1 MMKPSLTLRRFST
14 GSIQLDRSL
23 DEIYRALTFLVK
35 LEKQVGVTQTIFNNG
50 TGAVERGKLYGRDAA
65 GCIAPAL
72 ASTVAPIWLAE
83 SSAGAGQKF
92 EVRII
97 GPSRVIIDLPSAPG
111 ISAAGALAWLSDS
124 APGMASATAPATT
137 RFLVGRF
144 AETFTGEDQRVGID
158 LFIFPQGGTTL

>member
-72 ASTVAPIWLAE
+72 ASTVAPI
-83 SSAGAGQKF
+83 
-92 EVRII
+92 
-97 GPSRVIIDLPSAPG
+97 
-111 ISAAGALAWLSDS
+111 
-124 APGMASATAPATT
+124 
-137 RFLVGRF
+137 
-144 AETFTGEDQRVGID
+144 
-158 LFIFPQGGTTL
+158 